1 MAKTV
6 LQQEREDRRRREYR
20 RLILEAAER
29 VIDRQ
34 GLTGTTM
41 DDVAREAECSKATLY
56 QYFPSKTGLQLEL
69 LGNFFDEFARGI
81 KKIREGRGSAGEK
94 LRAGIRFYLEY
105 HQKKENIG
113 RMLWLDREFR
123 DKMAVLVTE
132 ERRKITA
139 ADLEFLDGLKVKRR
153 ESLDGAARI
162 IRQGMA
168 AGEFR
173 ELDVPSTVT
182 FIEALLQGFCH
193 LRSWQERSGLLPE
206 AADAIYEFILKGLE
220 RPARRPKGEP
230 R

>member
-1 MAKTV
+1 LSKTA

-20 RLILEAAER
+20 RIILEAAER

-34 GLTGTTM
+34 GLTATTM
-41 DDVAREAECSKATLY
+41 DDVAREAECSKATVY

-69 LGNFFDEFARGI
+69 LSNFFDEFAQGI
-81 KKIREGRGSAGEK
+81 KEIREGPESAREK
-94 LRAGIRFYLEY
+94 LRSGIRFYLEY
-105 HQKKENIG
+105 HQKKENIS

-139 ADLEFLDGLKVKRR
+139 ADLEFLDGLKVKRQK
-153 ESLDGAARI
+153 SLDGAARI

-173 ELDVPSTVT
+173 ELDLPLTVT
-182 FIEALLQGFCH
+182 LIEALLQGFCH
-193 LRSWQERSGLLPE
+193 LPSWQERSGSPWE
-206 AADAIYEFILKGLE
+206 AADAICEFILKGME
-220 RPARRPKGEP
+220 PRVRNPKGET